1 LWSKALSGQKKIKNE
16 EVERVE
22 RIEIH
27 LKEALL
33 TSGPLKD
40 TFSFKE
46 EIISLEKV
54 ELSSNLDSS
63 SSDKPLFRVILAK
76 RLDFRIEKEKRSLPE
91 VGLEETLSKEKTL
104 SFEGVNPQGSI
115 EITVGLDEF
124 REILPSGFLA
134 ILSSFAESVGFF
146 DPFLKHFSLPMK
158 EVSYSVMDKIATL
171 FSSIIVGCS
180 HIKDINHKLR
190 PYPSA
195 ASLFGMER
203 FPDQSQ
209 INRFLKRVGP
219 GEISE
224 LSLIFE
230 AILDKVALFQ
240 GEEKVDLNVDATGLI
255 VYGDS
260 YQFAKKGY
268 FPKKR
273 GRKGYQLSLGTTNSE
288 YSQIL
293 SLILDPGN
301 ISLAVR
307 LWDTIYE
314 VAEVLGSLERIGTVR
329 ADAIY
334 GIGPDI
340 ALLLRH
346 NLSFLVKGNSCF
358 TAKRI
363 LRELAPS
370 YDDWRRVDET
380 TFAFD
385 ARYVP
390 IRRCPYPVRTVLT
403 KAVNAKG
410 KIEFRHIYTSFRPK
424 EMDGVEVATSF
435 RKRSDIESIIRDDKY
450 GLHIDNLRTKNFWG
464 IWAYL
469 FIACATHNLI
479 SLFRKRVLSGTGI
492 ENLGI
497 QTITKK
503 LTDIPA
509 KFEKEQ
515 NRMKIFFP
523 AGHEL
528 ARRFIQGK
536 QDNHKSNLFPLQK
549 KLYN

>member
-1 LWSKALSGQKKIKNE
+1 MGSSPKSG
-16 EVERVE
+16 
-22 RIEIH
+22 
-27 LKEALL
+27 
-33 TSGPLKD
+33 
-40 TFSFKE
+40 
-46 EIISLEKV
+46 
-54 ELSSNLDSS
+54 
-63 SSDKPLFRVILAK
+63 PLFRVILTK
-76 RLDFRIEKEKRSLPE
+76 RLDLCIEKEKSSLAE
-91 VGLEETLSKEKTL
+91 VDLEETLLEEKTL
-104 SFEGVNPQGSI
+104 SFEVAGEGNI
-115 EITVGLDEF
+115 EINVGLDSF

-134 ILSSFAESVGFF
+134 IFSSFAKSVGFF
-146 DPFLKHFSLPMK
+146 NPFLEHLTLPMK
-158 EVSYSVMDKIATL
+158 EVGYSTIDKIATL

-180 HIKDINHKLR
+180 HIKDINHKLT

-195 ASLFGMER
+195 ASLFGMKR
-203 FPDQSQ
+203 FPDQSG
-209 INRFLKRVGP
+209 INRFLNRMGP
-219 GEISE
+219 EEISE

-230 AILDKVALFQ
+230 GVLEKVALFQ
-240 GEEKVDLNVDATGLI
+240 YEEKVDLNVDATGLV
-255 VYGDS
+255 VYGNK

-273 GRKGYQLSLGTTNSE
+273 GRRGYQLSLGTTNCQ

-301 ISLAVR
+301 ISLAAR

-340 ALLLRH
+340 ALLIGH
-346 NLSFLVKGNSCF
+346 NLSFFVKGNSSF

-370 YDDWRRVDET
+370 YDDWRRVDKT
-380 TFAFD
+380 TWAFD
-385 ARYVP
+385 AKYLS
-390 IRRCPYPVRTVLT
+390 IRRCPYPVRTVLI
-403 KAVNAKG
+403 KAIDAKG
-410 KIEFRHIYTSFRPK
+410 KLDYRHIYTSFSPK
-424 EMDGVEVATSF
+424 DMDEVKVAISF
-435 RKRSDIESIIRDDKY
+435 RKRTDIESIIRDDKY
-450 GLHIDNLRTKNFWG
+450 GLHIDNLRTKNFYG

-479 SLFRKRVLSGTGI
+479 SLFRKKVLFGTGI
-492 ENLGI
+492 EDLGI
-497 QTITKK
+497 RTITNK

-515 NRMKIFFP
+515 QRMRIFFP

-536 QDNHKSNLFPLQK
+536 QDNHKGSIFPLEK
-549 KLYN
+549 KLYD